1 MRAFS
6 FQIDPVGILGQSAS
20 PRRKAG
26 GILAPKLNRRARK
39 ASSSNKPTSPRPD
52 DAPRPP
58 AKTKE
63 HVSPVSSAH
72 PTPNSVSRFTREICA
87 TRQIRYG
94 WFAISTSRVI
104 GGRWIANFG
113 CTDGSSI
120 CVEDGRQ
127 AIWATE
133 PHLAES
139 LAIADALTRIDALAV
154 RSEVTWNNPRPIP
167 AQAQNVVG
175 TLITARTSGA
185 SDVTPNSKFAFK
197 ETFGATR

>member
-6 FQIDPVGILGQSAS
+6 FQIDPVGNLGKPAS
-20 PRRKAG
+20 PRHKAG

-39 ASSSNKPTSPRPD
+39 ASYPDKPTSPRPD

-58 AKTKE
+58 AKAKQ
-63 HVSPVSSAH
+63 HVLPVAAH
-72 PTPNSVSRFTREICA
+72 PTPNAVSRFTREICA

-94 WFAISTSRVI
+94 RFAISTSRVI
-104 GGRWIANFG
+104 DGRWIANFG
-113 CTDGSSI
+113 CTEGSST

-139 LAIADALTRIDALAV
+139 LAIADALTRIDALAI